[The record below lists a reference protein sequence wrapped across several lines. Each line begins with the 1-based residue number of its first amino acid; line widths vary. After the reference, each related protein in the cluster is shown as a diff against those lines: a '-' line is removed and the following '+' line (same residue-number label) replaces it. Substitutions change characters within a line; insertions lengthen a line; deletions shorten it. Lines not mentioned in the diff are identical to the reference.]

1 MNTAVMLDIGIGLI
15 IVYIASALLVS
26 GIQELL
32 AALLR
37 WRAKDLKEAILQ
49 MMLNYHSLNFDDSKQ
64 AKDNNSQQESDL
76 DIAKELRQAIYNNSL
91 VQSLNHTSVTF
102 LVQQRHKNGSSNKYK
117 KLFAHSDPSYIPSET
132 FATVLIQEL
141 KKALENM
148 STEPN
153 KPSSLSTTDGSKTSI
168 KPPDLNTI
176 DGIKASI
183 EHSQKIPDSFKETL
197 ISLADRIALKANEA
211 DNKLLL
217 FQQELE
223 TWFDRSMERASGVYK
238 RNTQL
243 LCFGLGFVITILFN
257 LDSIYIAE
265 RLSYDTAMRTTLAG
279 GAETII
285 QNSQQSS
292 GNASNTATKTLNQEK
307 LAANINAIVGN
318 TPMIAPITENAGN
331 LVDCPNKSLNC
342 PIYAGSFNLGK
353 SLSAALG
360 WIITTMAIYM
370 GAPFWFEVLGKF
382 VNVRSTGG
390 KSK

>member
-1 MNTAVMLDIGIGLI
+1 MNTAVMLDIGIGLV
-15 IVYIASALLVS
+15 IVYIAGALLVS

-32 AALLR
+32 ASLLR

-49 MMLNYHSLNFDDSKQ
+49 MMLNYNATNSDDPEQ
-64 AKDNNSQQESDL
+64 IDDL
-76 DIAKELRQAIYNNSL
+76 KKAQELRQAIYNNAL

-102 LVQQRHKNGSSNKYK
+102 LVQKSHKDGTSLQDKYK
-117 KLFAHSDPSYIPSET
+117 KLFAHADPSYLPSTT
-132 FATVLIQEL
+132 FATVLIQQL
-141 KKALENM
+141 QGDLARML
-148 STEPN
+148 
-153 KPSSLSTTDGSKTSI
+153 TDPEKSKTSDSIYAIQSSI
-168 KPPDLNTI
+168 KNSD
-176 DGIKASI
+176 
-183 EHSQKIPDSFKETL
+183 KIPNSLKETL
-197 ISLADRIALKANEA
+197 ISLTDRIALKTDQA

-217 FQQELE
+217 FQQEIE
-223 TWFDRSMERASGVYK
+223 AWFDRSMQRASGVYK

-243 LCFGLGFVITILFN
+243 LCFSLGFLVTILFN

-285 QNSQQSS
+285 QNSQQSN
-292 GNASNTATKTLNQEK
+292 GNSANTATPSLNQEK

-331 LVDCPNKSLNC
+331 LVDCPNNNLNC
-342 PIYAGSFNLGK
+342 PIYAGSPNFGK
-353 SLSAALG
+353 SLSALLG
-360 WIITTMAIYM
+360 WLITAMAIYM
-370 GAPFWFEVLGKF
+370 GAPFWFDVLGKF

>member
-15 IVYIASALLVS
+15 IVYIAGALLVS
-26 GIQELL
+26 GIQELI
-32 AALLR
+32 ASLLR
-37 WRAKDLKEAILQ
+37 WRAKGLKEAILQ
-49 MMLNYHSLNFDDSKQ
+49 MMLNYNSSNSNDPEQ
-64 AKDNNSQQESDL
+64 ANDL
-76 DIAKELRQAIYNNSL
+76 KTAKELRQAIYDNAL

-102 LVQQRHKNGSSNKYK
+102 FIKQRHKNGLSLDDKYK

-132 FATVLIQEL
+132 FATVLIQQL
-141 KKALENM
+141 KGHLETM
-148 STEPN
+148 LKDPE
-153 KPSSLSTTDGSKTSI
+153 KSKTS
-168 KPPDLNTI
+168 N
-176 DGIKASI
+176 SI
-183 EHSQKIPDSFKETL
+183 EAIKTSIQNSDKIPNSLKETL
-197 ISLADRIALKANEA
+197 LSLTDRMALKADQT

-217 FQQELE
+217 FQREIE

-238 RNTQL
+238 RNSQL
-243 LCFGLGFVITILFN
+243 LCFSLGFAIAILFN

-285 QNSQQSS
+285 QNSQQSD
-292 GNASNTATKTLNQEK
+292 GNSPNAATPSLNQEK
-307 LAANINAIVGN
+307 LAANINAVVGN

-331 LVDCPNKSLNC
+331 LVNCPNNQLNC
-342 PIYAGSFNLGK
+342 PIYAGSPNLGK
-353 SLSAALG
+353 SFSAALG
-360 WIITTMAIYM
+360 WIITAMAIYM

>member
-15 IVYIASALLVS
+15 IVYIAGALLVS
-26 GIQELL
+26 GIQELI
-32 AALLR
+32 ASFLR

-49 MMLNYHSLNFDDSKQ
+49 MMLNYNPSNSDDPEQ
-64 AKDNNSQQESDL
+64 ANDL
-76 DIAKELRQAIYNNSL
+76 KTARELRKAIYNNAL
-91 VQSLNHTSVTF
+91 VKSLNHTSMTF
-102 LVQQRHKNGSSNKYK
+102 LVQQRHKDGLSLHDKYK

-141 KKALENM
+141 KGNLKEMLDDPEKA
-148 STEPN
+148 
-153 KPSSLSTTDGSKTSI
+153 KSSDAINSI
-168 KPPDLNTI
+168 KTTI
-176 DGIKASI
+176 EKSD
-183 EHSQKIPDSFKETL
+183 KIPNSLKETL
-197 ISLADRIALKANEA
+197 TNLADRMALKAGQA

-217 FQQELE
+217 FQQEIE
-223 TWFDRSMERASGVYK
+223 TWFDRSMQRASGVYK
-238 RNTQL
+238 RNSQL
-243 LCFGLGFVITILFN
+243 LCFGLGFAIAILFN

-292 GNASNTATKTLNQEK
+292 GNSSNATTPTLNQEK

-331 LVDCPNKSLNC
+331 LVNCPNNQLNC
-342 PIYAGSFNLGK
+342 PIYAGSPNLGK

-360 WIITTMAIYM
+360 WIITAMAIYM

-382 VNVRSTGG
+382 VNVRSTG
-390 KSK
+390 KRSQ